1 MLAILGAEQSMT
13 PSWAKLGV
21 DAIVTLHFIFVVFVL
36 FGGVLL
42 LKWRKVIWLHI
53 PAVIWGMLVE
63 LNGWLCP
70 LTPLENRLRQEA
82 GLGLYHGDFVMHYIM
97 PVLYPVN
104 LTRETQI
111 LFGIIVAMVNLGIY
125 LYIFRATRW
134 RSGKY

>member
-1 MLAILGAEQSMT
+1 MT
-13 PSWAKLGV
+13 HPWAKLGV
-21 DAIVTLHFIFVVFVL
+21 DAIVILHFFFVLFVL

-42 LKWRKVIWLHI
+42 LKWRKLIWLHI

-97 PVLYPVN
+97 PVLYPAN
-104 LTRETQI
+104 LTRTTQI
-111 LFGIIVAMVNLGIY
+111 LFGIIVISVNLAIY
-125 LYIFRATRW
+125 YYVFRIKPW
-134 RSGKY
+134 RSSR